1 MSQFTAVAEPPST
14 AHEAGRLWTGFAS
27 GDAAARDAL
36 LARHYGEFRNLA
48 RRVLSRDGPSLQIQP
63 TDLAH
68 EAAIRVL
75 RLDRINV
82 RDRTHFLALSARV
95 MRQVLID
102 EVRRAKAK
110 KRRQPGLLTLWP
122 DGETDGTL
130 DVEDLDRALTELQQV
145 SPERAHLVELRF
157 FAGLTVEEIAEHL
170 GESESTVKRRWRAAR
185 AWLLERLDA

>member
-1 MSQFTAVAEPPST
+1 MAQAAMIEAPP
-14 AHEAGRLWTGFAS
+14 ADEAGRLWEGFAS
-27 GDAAARDAL
+27 GDARARDAL
-36 LARHYGEFRNLA
+36 LARHYGEFRVLA
-48 RRVLSRDGPSLQIQP
+48 RRVLSGEGAALQIQP

-102 EVRRAKAK
+102 EVRRVKAK
-110 KRRQPGLLTLWP
+110 KRRAPGLLTLWP

-130 DVEDLDRALTELQQV
+130 DVEDLDLALTELQQV

-157 FAGLTVEEIAEHL
+157 FAGLTIEEIASHL
-170 GESESTVKRRWRAAR
+170 GESESTIKRRWRAAR